1 MTDAPQDFSP
11 QQVAALKLAEEWWA
25 EGDKSPQVFRLFGYA
40 GTGKTT
46 LALAIKRKI
55 VRLVQAKD
63 HGANHADTVLSAA
76 FTGKAALVM
85 QSKGLKGSSTIHSLI
100 YSNDDPEG
108 GAMPTFSLNPG
119 SKLADAKLCIIDE
132 CSMVSEELG
141 RDLLSFGVKILVLGD
156 PAQLPPVDGAGFFTN
171 ATPDVMLSEVHRQA
185 EGNPIIRLSMDVR
198 NGVKLEYG
206 DHGACNVIPWKPG
219 VLTSQNI
226 LAADQLLVGRNVTR
240 ERMNARYRVLANFKA
255 TLPMVGDKL
264 CCLKNNRGKN
274 LFNGGLWKVV
284 KVKKQKPVGI
294 EMLVEPD
301 DAGEMSRSV
310 DIKVRPECFTDMEAF
325 KALPW
330 EERKGTQEFTY
341 GWALTVHKAQGSQW
355 NNVILFNE
363 AGVFGQDATRWLYT
377 GVTRAAETLTVVM

>member
-255 TLPMVGDKL
+255 TLPDGWRQALLPEEQPRQEPVQRRALEGGEGQEAKARRYRNARRARRRRRNVPLGRHQGSPGVLHRHGGVQGAAVGGAQGHPGIHLRLGADGPQGAGL
-264 CCLKNNRGKN
+264 AVEQRHPVQRG
-274 LFNGGLWKVV
+274 
-284 KVKKQKPVGI
+284 
-294 EMLVEPD
+294 
-301 DAGEMSRSV
+301 RR
-310 DIKVRPECFTDMEAF
+310 VRPGRD
-325 KALPW
+325 AL
-330 EERKGTQEFTY
+330 
-341 GWALTVHKAQGSQW
+341 ALHRRHA
-355 NNVILFNE
+355 
-363 AGVFGQDATRWLYT
+363 R
-377 GVTRAAETLTVVM
+377 R